1 MANFLLTQTGE
12 EVQTIL
18 NEAPE
23 TKEGLQQEVTN
34 REQAIT
40 AEEQARDEAIAAE
53 QQAREQAITAEASA
67 RADADAALDAKI
79 DAETTRAETAEQ
91 TLADAIAKEVTD
103 RKAAVTAEAT
113 AREQADT
120 AQQQALSQETARA
133 QQAELANAQAISTEA
148 HARSEADT
156 ILQNH
161 IDDEEERAK
170 TAEATLQSNIDVI
183 DQSGGAA
190 VAAER
195 ERAETAEQTID
206 AKIDAEQTR
215 AETAEGTL
223 TDAIAQEVTDRTDAV
238 AAEASA
244 RADADAALDAKIDA
258 EQTRAETAEGT
269 LTDAIAQEVTD
280 RKAAVTAEATARE
293 QADTAQQQ
301 ALSQETSRA
310 QQAELANA
318 QAISTEAQARTDAD
332 TAILDNL
339 QAEARTRLNADTDL
353 QDHIDDEETRAK
365 AAEQTL
371 QGNIDTETQAR
382 QQADTTLDGK
392 IAGNTQAIAAE
403 QTRAE
408 GAEHDLQTAIDA
420 INGKIPAQ
428 ATAQNQLADKDFV
441 NSSISTAT
449 ADFKGTYNSLEDL
462 EQVTANANDY
472 AFVIATDAAGNT
484 VYKRYKWVDGTGWT
498 WEYDLNNSS
507 FTAAQWAAIQSGITA
522 ALVTKL
528 TDLPT
533 NDELNQRISTAI
545 TTALA
550 DYYTKT
556 EIDTML
562 TGYVQTGT
570 FNSHTDNTT
579 VHITSAERTAWNAKQ
594 AVITDGAQIGLGF
607 GVCDTAADTA
617 AKVVA
622 IPSFILLKN
631 MPVSI
636 RFTNPINVDSA
647 TLNISSTGAKPLF
660 IQGAAL
666 QGGLVKGGCTVT
678 VIYDGTNWNIVG
690 IEGLER
696 PASQSDLFVDM
707 GLPSGRLWA
716 IANIDVT
723 KQSGFAEVDGKPS
736 PFIYECTFFS
746 WGNTEGHNPI
756 SDSAFSYD
764 WGTSNDGPYA
774 QTPGAQLTANAG
786 LSFDAARAILG
797 APWRDPSTEDFA
809 ELFANIDFV
818 QADGETVIDASQ
830 ANKLVTVNSIVG
842 IYLKS
847 KINGRLLFFPCSGY
861 GYGQS
866 WNYRGSH
873 GYFWSRSLSSQTIGR
888 SLYFYSGGVYPQSH
902 DYRFYGFSRRA
913 VQ

>member
-40 AEEQARDEAIAAE
+40 AE
-53 QQAREQAITAEASA
+53 ASA
-67 RADADAALDAKI
+67 RADADAALDVKI
-79 DAETTRAETAEQ
+79 DAETTRAETAEG
-91 TLADAIAKEVTD
+91 TLTDAIAKEVTD

-133 QQAELANAQAISTEA
+133 QQAELTNAQAISTEA

-170 TAEATLQSNIDVI
+170 AAEATLQSNIDVI
-183 DQSGGAA
+183 DQTGGAA
-190 VAAER
+190 VAAE
-195 ERAETAEQTID
+195 Q
-206 AKIDAEQTR
+206 Q
-215 AETAEGTL
+215 
-223 TDAIAQEVTDRTDAV
+223 
-238 AAEASA
+238 A

-258 EQTRAETAEGT
+258 EITRAETAEGT

-301 ALSQETSRA
+301 ALTQETSRA

-332 TAILDNL
+332 TTILDNL

-353 QDHIDDEETRAK
+353 QEHIDDEETRAK

-382 QQADTTLDGK
+382 QQADTTLVGK

-408 GAEHDLQTAIDA
+408 GAEQDLQTAIDT

-484 VYKRYKWVDGTGWT
+484 VYKRYKWVDGTGWS

-533 NDELNQRISTAI
+533 NAELNQRISTAI

-556 EIDTML
+556 EIDNIL

-570 FNSHTDNTT
+570 FNGHTGNTT
-579 VHITSAERTAWNAKQ
+579 VHITAAERTAWNAKQ
-594 AVITDGAQIGLGF
+594 NAITDGAQIGLGF

-617 AKVVA
+617 AKVVV

-636 RFTNPINVDSA
+636 RFTNSINVDSA

-666 QGGLVKGGCTVT
+666 QAGLVKGGCTVT

-696 PASQSDLFVDM
+696 PASQSDLWVDM

-736 PFIYECTFFS
+736 PFVYECTFFS

-756 SDSAFSYD
+756 SDSAFSYN
-764 WGTSNDGPYA
+764 WGENNEGPYA

-809 ELFANIDFV
+809 ELFANIDYV

-847 KINGRLLFFPCSGY
+847 KINSRLLFFACSGY
-861 GYGQS
+861 GNGQS
-866 WNYRGSH
+866 WHYRGAR
-873 GYFWSRSLSSQTIGR
+873 GYYWSRSLYSQTGGR
-888 SLYFYSGGVYPQSH
+888 GLNFDSGGVYPQDSS
-902 DYRFYGFSRRA
+902 DRFYGFARRA